1 MAKTILMPN
10 TVTDTY
16 KNTAIAINAIDLDKK
31 PIIRKS
37 LVEIMKQSFFHG
49 SFTYGVTNFIA

>member
-16 KNTAIAINAIDLDKK
+16 KNTSIAMSEIDINSK
-31 PIIRKS
+31 PIIKKS

-49 SFTYGVTNFIA
+49 SFTYGTTNFIA

>member
-16 KNTAIAINAIDLDKK
+16 KNTSKAISEVDLSNKHV
-31 PIIRKS
+31 IRKTLS
-37 LVEIMKQSFFHG
+37 QIMKQSFFHG
-49 SFTYGVTNFIA
+49 ANIYGNNFIA